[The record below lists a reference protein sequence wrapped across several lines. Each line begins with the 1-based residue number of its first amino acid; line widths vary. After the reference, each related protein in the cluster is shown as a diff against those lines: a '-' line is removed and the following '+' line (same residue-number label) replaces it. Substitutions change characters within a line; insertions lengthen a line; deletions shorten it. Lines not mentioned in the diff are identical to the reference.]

1 MRILLD
7 DIARTLGA
15 SSVTLPAS
23 QEALTWSAFATRS
36 DGPQNQRLSQLPQN
50 PVRDSLPI
58 ELQKLSIEEPSHQR
72 LAEARGRKDVS
83 GSAYR
88 SLQGLVPQST
98 AVQRQ
103 IA

>member
-23 QEALTWSAFATRS
+23 QEALNWATFAGADVR
-36 DGPQNQRLSQLPQN
+36 PQHDSQ
-50 PVRDSLPI
+50 VRQHQSQAAACESLPL
-58 ELQKLSIEEPSHQR
+58 ELQKVSIEDSGHGR
-72 LAEARGRKDVS
+72 VSGGVIGRKDVS
-83 GSAYR
+83 FQTVKN
-88 SLQGLVPQST
+88 LMPQPRT
-98 AVQRQ
+98 AQRQ